1 MYKINEEMGSNDITI
16 ICVQNYYTVKP
27 CYNRVLG
34 TMKITLLYQ
43 VSHVRGVIYIIYI
56 TGINID

>member
-1 MYKINEEMGSNDITI
+1 MYKINEEMGGNDITI
-16 ICVQNYYTVKP
+16 IFVQNYYTVKP
-27 CYNRVLG
+27 CYNKVLG

-43 VSHVRGVIYIIYI
+43 VSHVIYIIYI